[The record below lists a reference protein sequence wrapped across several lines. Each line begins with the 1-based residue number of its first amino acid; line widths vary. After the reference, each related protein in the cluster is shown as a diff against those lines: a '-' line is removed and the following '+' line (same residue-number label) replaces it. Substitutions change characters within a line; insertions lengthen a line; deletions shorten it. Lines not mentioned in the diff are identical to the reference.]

1 MGPKKPRVGRK
12 VKQDVGVNEPDGGK
26 GLEINRDTTTGRPQA
41 PAPAAISVAALAQAP
56 APVSAAVPPSAPAR
70 IITKK
75 HITGEIELDVVYNGT
90 ITNGVSSCGVT
101 PMDPSLSKSLSRRT
115 SLDSLSQSLAPALVP
130 GEFVFGI
137 GPAALP
143 GFDSDSRLQPGD
155 EMGIGCS
162 SSTLLQSVVRVAPRD
177 VDRTWEL
184 VLGSSEAVR
193 GWEEPSLELQSELE
207 PNWKEEL
214 TAKATKVSNRVWL
227 VILFLLFAS
236 HLFLTFKLIC
246 FIYMYIATACSQHRR
261 PPSFLATSRCPSA
274 LWFFR
279 SRDHWQDTRARSLTH
294 NKRQS
299 HLQFDSRSVLQL

>member
-12 VKQDVGVNEPDGGK
+12 VKQDVGVNEPDGGN
-26 GLEINRDTTTGRPQA
+26 GLEINRDATTGLPA
-41 PAPAAISVAALAQAP
+41 PAHAAISVASLAQATV
-56 APVSAAVPPSAPAR
+56 PVSAAVPPSAPAR

-101 PMDPSLSKSLSRRT
+101 PMDPSLSKSLSRRA

-130 GEFVFGI
+130 GELVFGI
-137 GPAALP
+137 GPALP

-162 SSTLLQSVVRVAPRD
+162 SSTLLHSVVRVAPRD

-236 HLFLTFKLIC
+236 RLFLTIKHFCI
-246 FIYMYIATACSQHRR
+246 
-261 PPSFLATSRCPSA
+261 
-274 LWFFR
+274 
-279 SRDHWQDTRARSLTH
+279 
-294 NKRQS
+294 
-299 HLQFDSRSVLQL
+299 